1 MDRLADRDFHCDSK
15 HDIDRLYAFS
25 LGSMLS
31 KKELEK
37 PSEQ

>member
-1 MDRLADRDFHCDSK
+1 VPLGAGNVSV
-15 HDIDRLYAFS
+15 
-25 LGSMLS
+25 GSMLS

>member
-1 MDRLADRDFHCDSK
+1 MQ
-15 HDIDRLYAFS
+15 LYFFQPSAAWIIYRAPNRNVS
-25 LGSMLS
+25 VGSMLS

>member
-1 MDRLADRDFHCDSK
+1 LVSIGNASSSGVDLSECCGEEVRC
-15 HDIDRLYAFS
+15 
-25 LGSMLS
+25 GSMLS